1 MVDSHAELS
10 DSQKQRLCPMTSTTS
25 LPASE
30 APSYLPPRLVCAKL
44 PRTAAFSLKSWVL
57 LTPVML
63 WNQLSPPPSRAVM
76 VDLLCITKDRGNRK
90 GFFRAHGHHMWV
102 GITREAGVTDT
113 NPSGLKDRRLP
124 SPQTTE
130 IAPSSPDTLDL
141 EEDF

>member
-1 MVDSHAELS
+1 
-10 DSQKQRLCPMTSTTS
+10 
-25 LPASE
+25 
-30 APSYLPPRLVCAKL
+30 
-44 PRTAAFSLKSWVL
+44 
-57 LTPVML
+57 
-63 WNQLSPPPSRAVM
+63 M

-113 NPSGLKDRRLP
+113 NPSGFKDRRLP